1 MTAEEHDTCINV
13 GVLTPCY
20 RFIDVVNPRF
30 VNLERASGEDR
41 SLAVPK
47 RPRLHSARR
56 MHLSA
61 SRRRRLKNIEFLPSL
76 ASA

>member
-1 MTAEEHDTCINV
+1 MTAKEHDTCINV

-30 VNLERASGEDR
+30 VNPERASR

-61 SRRRRLKNIEFLPSL
+61 SRRRRLKNIEFLASL
-76 ASA
+76 ASARR